1 MSGDRVVPRLEIVAA
16 VAANGVIGRGG
27 QLPWHLPAD
36 LKHFKALT
44 TGHPVIMGRR
54 TFESIVKP
62 LPNRRN
68 IVVTTTWDAPPAAG
82 VEIAR
87 SLGEAIAM
95 TETHAGP
102 RFVVGG
108 SVLYEAALPRAS
120 VLQLTELDEDVEG
133 DAFFPAFDRDEW
145 DVVSETRQERDGRH
159 TIAFTI
165 RKYERT

>member
-1 MSGDRVVPRLEIVAA
+1 VVPRLEIVAA

-36 LKHFKALT
+36 LRHFKSLT

-54 TFESIVKP
+54 TFESILKP

-68 IVVTTTWDAPPAAG
+68 IVVTTTWDAPPAG
-82 VEIAR
+82 VEMAR
-87 SLGEAIAM
+87 SLDEAIEM
-95 TETHAGP
+95 TAQRAGP

-120 VLQLTELDEDVEG
+120 VLQLTELDEAVEG
-133 DAFFPAFDRDEW
+133 DAFFPAFDRNEW
-145 DVVSETRQERDGRH
+145 RVISEVRHERDDRH
-159 TIAFTI
+159 KIPFTI
-165 RKYERT
+165 RKYERRD